1 MKRSQTDRPGEALPP
16 LETEVTVRLRS
27 KRAWITKAKVI
38 GPSGHPRSYD
48 VTTEQGRQL
57 RRNRRHLL
65 LTSATFCPD
74 LPEAS
79 EDEAQPT
86 TVQSKPMTSPLLG
99 PSDAAPSTG
108 VDASPIPR
116 RSQRQ
121 RKAPKRL
128 TYNIKLCSS
137 AVNAT

>member
-1 MKRSQTDRPGEALPP
+1 MKRSQTNHPRGRLPP
-16 LETEVTVRLRS
+16 LETGATVRLRS
-27 KRAWITKAKVI
+27 EGTWTTKTKVVR
-38 GPSGHPRSYD
+38 PSEQPRSYD

-65 LTSATFCPD
+65 LTSDTFCPD

-86 TVQSKPMTSPLLG
+86 TAQTGPMTLHLPKS
-99 PSDAAPSTG
+99 SDAAPSMG
-108 VDASPIPR
+108 VDASPILR

-121 RKAPKRL
+121 RKAPKRPA
-128 TYNIKLCSS
+128 YNKNF
-137 AVNAT
+137 VQVP